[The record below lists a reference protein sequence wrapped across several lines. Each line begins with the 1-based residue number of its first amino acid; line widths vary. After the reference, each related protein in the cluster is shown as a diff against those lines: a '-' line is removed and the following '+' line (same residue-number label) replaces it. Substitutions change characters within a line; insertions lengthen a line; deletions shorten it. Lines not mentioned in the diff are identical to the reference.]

1 METCCTA
8 PGTTETGHGNSN
20 RNDEEGGG
28 SQKTVLLRSNGY
40 SASSGDIGRK
50 HLRGE
55 TATAATAATAVT
67 APSTATAA
75 NANTAVATT
84 SADAVGVLTPFRMAR
99 PKYLQDLASKPD
111 SAVQNKFDMDF
122 TQQIMAKV
130 DVPPTRSRSST
141 PATKASS
148 GDASDSVTVEA
159 TAAGEKGVATGP
171 SPAYVREVADLA
183 KVEEVSKIVASP
195 TNPETFAFPEDGQ
208 QGATCVVNGHFFEP
222 GQPMGTWK
230 LGTVQEWT
238 VGGLAFHPLHLHVN
252 PFQVS
257 SIGEKGMQ
265 VAKVVVG
272 SGQQQQQQQQQQQ
285 KQQQQPVDMECDA
298 EYGYTC
304 VGDWLDTIMLP
315 TADDALANAA
325 DFKAKFRFVT
335 DTFVGHEVMHCHY
348 LNHEDLG
355 CMTYFDIVE

>member
-1 METCCTA
+1 MVEVATA
-8 PGTTETGHGNSN
+8 PGTTRTGNGNSN
-20 RNDEEGGG
+20 RNDGEGEG
-28 SQKTVLLRSNGY
+28 SQKKVLLRSNDY
-40 SASSGDIGRK
+40 AASSGATGRR

-55 TATAATAATAVT
+55 TATAATAATA
-67 APSTATAA
+67 AATAD
-75 NANTAVATT
+75 T
-84 SADAVGVLTPFRMAR
+84 DAVGVLTPFRMAR
-99 PKYLQDLASKPD
+99 PKYLQDLTSKPD
-111 SAVQNKFDMDF
+111 SAVQNRFDMDF
-122 TQQIMAKV
+122 TQQLMAKV
-130 DVPPTRSRSST
+130 DVL
-141 PATKASS
+141 PAAPAVKASY
-148 GDASDSVTVEA
+148 GDTSASATVEA
-159 TAAGEKGVATGP
+159 AAGNGKEAAAGL
-171 SPAYVREVADLA
+171 SPAYVREFADLA

-272 SGQQQQQQQQQQQ
+272 SGQQQQQQQQQ
-285 KQQQQPVDMECDA
+285 PVDMECDA

-315 TADDALANAA
+315 TADEALANAA